1 MPEGTTMNRLL
12 TMLIPVKDRPEY
24 TIRVLRYLNRAGFR
38 GSILIADGSI
48 EDSTFESVQKFSA
61 NTTLFLKYKRYP
73 PDLNYEIYMD
83 KMMDAF
89 ETIETPYVVWA
100 TDDDF
105 YDCELLY
112 SGVNF
117 LECHPNYSA
126 WGAETLD
133 FRVRPRSGITFNS
146 KFASGTMKI
155 KNSDR
160 FCGGRYENMSS
171 IAMESA
177 QRRLNEWSN
186 LYPFEAVH
194 RVANWRTTIRLA
206 KASQVYD
213 YRLILRILKYITL
226 IQGSFHYCN
235 EIFLLRQ
242 SNTDTHEGANLVT
255 LKRPSDLHFI
265 ADASFMRC
273 IRAIDNDIVEWKKS
287 DATEIHLDWLSLH
300 LSNSLI
306 DYFELVLLQN
316 SRWITGGMSGLRNL
330 KFVSNVRVHSIAQ
343 IVNRRLPSINIRS
356 PFRSRVKKGIF
367 VRESDMGLVSLIVSH
382 AINEEFVIKSTE
394 ILSPH

>member
-1 MPEGTTMNRLL
+1 
-12 TMLIPVKDRPEY
+12 
-24 TIRVLRYLNRAGFR
+24 
-38 GSILIADGSI
+38 
-48 EDSTFESVQKFSA
+48 
-61 NTTLFLKYKRYP
+61 
-73 PDLNYEIYMD
+73 MD

-100 TDDDF
+100 ADDDF

-133 FRVRPRSGITFNS
+133 FEVCPRSGITFNP

-177 QRRLNEWSN
+177 QQRLNEWSN

-194 RVANWRTTIRLA
+194 RVANWRTTISIA

-242 SNTDTHEGANLVT
+242 ANTDTHEGSSLIT
-255 LKRPSDLHFI
+255 PKRPSTLHFI

-273 IRAIDNDIVEWKKS
+273 IRAVNNDIVEWKKS
-287 DATEIHLDWLSLH
+287 DAAEIHTDWLSLH

-306 DYFELVLLQN
+306 DYFELVLLQD
-316 SRWITGGMSGLRNL
+316 SRWITGGIMSGLRNL
-330 KFVSNVRVHSIAQ
+330 KFASRAKISPIKQ
-343 IVNRRLPSINIRS
+343 IVNRRLPTINI
-356 PFRSRVKKGIF
+356 PFLFRGRVKKRNFI
-367 VRESDMGLVSLIVSH
+367 RESDISLVSLIASH
-382 AINEEFVIKSTE
+382 AIDEEFVVKSTE